1 MGYQSLEACI
11 EDFEKH
17 GHLIR
22 ITEEVNPDLEM
33 AAIQLRVHDAGGPAI
48 LFENVKGT
56 KYRCVSN
63 LFGTMERCRFMF
75 RDSLETVERL
85 IKIKTDPSILTK
97 NPFWIKNAIIGGYN
111 ALPTQ
116 SKSKFEEIQI
126 SDLPLIKHWP
136 NDGGAFITL
145 PQVYSEN
152 PEKQNWQGSNL
163 GMYRIQLSGNDYK
176 LNEEIGLHYQIH
188 RGIGIHHTKAHQK
201 NEPLKV
207 AIYIGGPPSHTF
219 GAVMP
224 LPEGIPEVSFVG
236 ALGGRRWSYERH
248 DGYVIS
254 KDADFVILGEIY
266 PNETKPEGPFGDHLG
281 YYSLTHEFPVMR
293 VHKVLAKK
301 DAIWPFTVVGRPPQE
316 DTGFG
321 NLIHEITGPA
331 VPASIPGLHEV
342 NAVDEAGVH
351 PLLFAIGSER
361 YTPYNKEQRPQ
372 EILTIANNILGF
384 GQMSLVKYL
393 FISNKDDDK
402 TISVNEPE
410 KFLIHILER
419 VDWNRDLHF
428 QTNTTIDTL
437 DYSGDGFNMGSK
449 VVIAASGEKKRDL
462 IDFVPPEL
470 ESISASLVMPGVL
483 AININS
489 TSSIEGLSEKLNQ
502 ESSYL
507 NGIMLI
513 VICDEPEIIAES
525 MRNFLWITFTRSNP
539 ATNIHGVG
547 SFVKN
552 KHWGCTGPLII
563 DARLKSHHAPL
574 LIPDSKVEK
583 HVNRLGKSGGSLH
596 GII

>member
-1 MGYQSLEACI
+1 MGYRSLEACI

-22 ITEEVNPDLEM
+22 ITEEVDPDLEM

-85 IKIKTDPSILTK
+85 IKIKTDPSILIK

-145 PQVYSEN
+145 PQVYSED
-152 PEKQNWQGSNL
+152 PEKQSWQGSNL

-236 ALGGRRWSYERH
+236 ALGGRRWRYEKH

-281 YYSLTHEFPVMR
+281 YYSLIHEFPVMR
-293 VHKVLAKK
+293 VNKVLAKK
-301 DAIWPFTVVGRPPQE
+301 GAIWPFTVVGRPPQE

-372 EILTIANNILGF
+372 EILTIANSILGF

-393 FISNKDDDK
+393 IISNKDDDR

-410 KFLIHILER
+410 KFLTHILER

-462 IDFVPPEL
+462 IDFVPSEL
-470 ESISASLVMPGVL
+470 ESISATLVMPGVL
-483 AININS
+483 AINLNS
-489 TSSIEGLSEKLNQ
+489 TLSIEGLSEKLNQ
-502 ESSYL
+502 ESSCL

-513 VICDEPEIIAES
+513 VICDEPEIIAEN

-539 ATNIHGVG
+539 ATNIYGVG

-563 DARLKSHHAPL
+563 DARIKAHHAPL
-574 LIPDSKVEK
+574 LIADPKVEK
-583 HVNRLGKSGGSLH
+583 HVDRLGKSGGSLH
-596 GII
+596 GVI